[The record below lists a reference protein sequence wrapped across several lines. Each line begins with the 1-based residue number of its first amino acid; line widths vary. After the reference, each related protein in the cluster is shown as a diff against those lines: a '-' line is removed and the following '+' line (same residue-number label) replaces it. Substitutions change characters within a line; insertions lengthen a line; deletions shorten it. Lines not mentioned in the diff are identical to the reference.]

1 MAEVII
7 VNPNTKK
14 RFHSLLY
21 FGMAITAI
29 EKANI
34 AKNEEAIES

>member
-14 RFHSLLY
+14 DSIRILY

-34 AKNEEAIES
+34 AKKEETIES